1 MNRPYERAGGL
12 RHGSAQAKT
21 NPPASIR
28 LLRPRRL
35 FCHHLHPDRRCILSS
50 IAVGE
55 GLAPPAVA
63 LTPVGQI
70 VEEQIQAIPAR
81 HPAIGIEKYVI
92 MPNHVHLL
100 VSIRDLSGGASPSPT
115 VGTEASSSEGDL
127 LPSLFD
133 VVRVLKSLTTRMA
146 RPFLGENPLWQRSYH
161 EHVIRNEEDY
171 RQIWEYID
179 TNPAKWAEDRYYS
192 G

>member
-1 MNRPYERAGGL
+1 MDLPKRKPL
-12 RHGSAQAKT
+12 RLPEYDYSSPGAYFVTVCTQ
-21 NPPASIR
+21 
-28 LLRPRRL
+28 
-35 FCHHLHPDRRCILSS
+35 DRRCILSDVV
-50 IAVGE
+50 VGE

-63 LTPVGQI
+63 LTPIGQI

-81 HPAIGIEKYVI
+81 YPAIGIEKYVI

-115 VGTEASSSEGDL
+115 VGTEASSSEGDM

-161 EHVIRNEEDY
+161 EHVIRNEADY
-171 RQIWEYID
+171 RQVWEYID
-179 TNPAKWAEDRYYS
+179 TNPAKWAEDRYYK
-192 G
+192 GNCEK